1 MAGVQVRSSHRFI
14 IIKIVFIL
22 SIIAALITIVITI
35 IKIKTKRFILT
46 FRQSAGQFGPIEC
59 LAKHDMDFE
68 EEKTKNPELTS
79 SQFSRMVAERFR
91 NDPEIFPVLM
101 SDDIAR

>member
-1 MAGVQVRSSHRFI
+1 MAGVQVRSSHLFI
-14 IIKIVFIL
+14 IINIVFIL
-22 SIIAALITIVITI
+22 SIVAALISIVIAI
-35 IKIKTKRFILT
+35 LNIQTKHLISM
-46 FRQSAGQFGPIEC
+46 FRQAAGQFGPIEC